1 MFLGRRSWQRF
12 AGIILSEQELPG
24 ESAGMVIRFVCC
36 LVLVGLAGPLR
47 AAEEA
52 RPSASA
58 APQPSAAP
66 IQFDSF
72 ILVLL
77 VRPPNPPDL
86 PKAELDQLQDGH
98 MANMRRLA
106 AEGKLFKAGPTED
119 FSGRNVRGIF
129 VLKTESV
136 DEARAWGATDPSVKA
151 GRLAPEFLKWYVEKG
166 SLR

>member
-52 RPSASA
+52 KPSASA
-58 APQPSAAP
+58 SPQPSAAP

-77 VRPPNPPDL
+77 VLPRNPPDL
-86 PKAELDQLQDGH
+86 RKPDWDRPQGGKLPK
-98 MANMRRLA
+98 NRRL
-106 AEGKLFKAGPTED
+106 
-119 FSGRNVRGIF
+119 GR
-129 VLKTESV
+129 
-136 DEARAWGATDPSVKA
+136 
-151 GRLAPEFLKWYVEKG
+151 
-166 SLR
+166 